1 MDMDGLVLQGEVE
14 EELKAMDFESLFVYR
29 PA

>member
-1 MDMDGLVLQGEVE
+1 LTVGFGLQGEVE
-14 EELKAMDFESLFVYR
+14 EDLKAMDFESLVVYR